1 MTSRMVAA
9 WIAMTLLCA
18 VFPTAHAEDA
28 VLADEYILSSVAPIE
43 PLREKAV
50 QVVEQVAGEEMRVA
64 ASLGDVILVTPQ
76 TDATIN
82 DVEDGEQ
89 IEQSEVQVCRKLRRL
104 LRQSRLANAQTGE
117 FHIVRRIACDPN
129 AILSVSAVPNDP
141 MFSALWGMN
150 QSNDIDIN
158 APEAWNGGTDCSSQ
172 IVAVIDTG
180 IQYDHP
186 DLVANMWVNP
196 SETANGLDDDGNGVI
211 DDIYGYNS
219 ITGSGDPRDDNG
231 HGTHCAGTIGGVG
244 NNGVGVAGVCH
255 RIKLMAV
262 KFLSSG
268 GSGSL
273 WDAVKSIQYVTKMKR
288 AGHNILLSS
297 NSWGGGGYYQALY
310 DAIADAQS
318 AGLLFVAAAG
328 NNYNNNDSNP
338 SYPSSYN
345 LDSIVSVAAIDS
357 NGSKASFS
365 NYGAT
370 SVDIAAPG
378 VSIRSTWIGSGYNTI
393 SGTSMATPHISGI
406 LALLKSRA
414 TTLTASQL
422 KTALMRDDTTKS
434 LSSLAGLMRVPGI
447 PNLAALVGDPSR
459 FLPGPTPTPTRT
471 PTPVP
476 TATPT
481 PVITPTPTPP
491 PVPTVPPT
499 PTPTP
504 TPVIADIV
512 GRVFDSSGNSLASAS
527 VVVTTAQGTRYSA
540 LTGPNGEYAF
550 KNVAGPITY
559 DVRVTKGGYTFSPV
573 VGARLISSV
582 THNFKAIESGVV
594 VSARVIRGDSG
605 APLVGVPVKL
615 GDRVAISDG
624 QGVVSFTL
632 QYGASY
638 TMSVVLP
645 VGMAYA
651 VEGDISGTVYG
662 PVRRTFVLF

>member
-1 MTSRMVAA
+1 MLFRVYFA
-9 WIAMTLLCA
+9 LLLACG
-18 VFPTAHAEDA
+18 VVLNVKAEDS
-28 VLADEYILSSVAPIE
+28 VLVDEYILSSVAPIR
-43 PLREKAV
+43 PLQEKAL
-50 QVVEQVAGEEMRVA
+50 QVVEAVAGEEMRVA
-64 ASLGDVILVTPQ
+64 ETSGDLMLVAPEK
-76 TDATIN
+76 DNDSN

-89 IEQSEVQVCRKLRRL
+89 VDASEAKVCRDLRRM
-104 LRQSRLANAQTGE
+104 LRRARLANARGE
-117 FHIVRRIACDPN
+117 DFHIVRRIACDPN
-129 AILSVSAVPNDP
+129 AILSASVVPNDP
-141 MFSALWGMN
+141 MFSSLWGMN
-150 QSNDIDIN
+150 QSNDIDLN
-158 APEAWNGGTDCSSQ
+158 APEAWDTGADCSSQ

-186 DLVANMWVNP
+186 DLMANMWVNP
-196 SETANGLDDDGNGVI
+196 SETANGLDDDANGII
-211 DDIYGYNS
+211 DDIYGYNA
-219 ITGSGDPRDDNG
+219 ITGTGDPRDDHG

-328 NNYNNNDSNP
+328 NNSNNNDSNP
-338 SYPSSYN
+338 SYPASYN

-357 NGSKASFS
+357 NGNRASFS

-378 VSIRSTWIGSGYNTI
+378 VSIRSTWIGSAYNTI
-393 SGTSMATPHISGI
+393 SGTSMATPHISGV
-406 LALLKSRA
+406 LALLKVRA
-414 TTLTASQL
+414 TALSASQL
-422 KTALMRDDTTKS
+422 KSALLRGDTTKS
-434 LSSLAGLMRVPGI
+434 LSSLAGLMLVPGI
-447 PNLAALVGDPSR
+447 PNLTALVRDPSR
-459 FLPGPTPTPTRT
+459 FLPGPTPIPTST
-471 PTPVP
+471 PTPRP
-476 TATPT
+476 TSTPT
-481 PVITPTPTPP
+481 PIVTPTPTAPP
-491 PVPTVPPT
+491 APTIPPT

-512 GRVFDSSGNSLASAS
+512 GRVFDSSGNSLASAA
-527 VVVTTAQGTRYSA
+527 VVVTTSQGARYSA

-550 KNVAGPITY
+550 KSIVGPVTY
-559 DVRVTKGGYTFSPV
+559 DVRVTKGGYVFSPV
-573 VGARLISSV
+573 LGSRLIASV
-582 THNFKAIESGVV
+582 THNFDAIQSGVV

-638 TMSVVLP
+638 SMSVILP

-651 VEGDISGTVYG
+651 VEGDISGAVYG